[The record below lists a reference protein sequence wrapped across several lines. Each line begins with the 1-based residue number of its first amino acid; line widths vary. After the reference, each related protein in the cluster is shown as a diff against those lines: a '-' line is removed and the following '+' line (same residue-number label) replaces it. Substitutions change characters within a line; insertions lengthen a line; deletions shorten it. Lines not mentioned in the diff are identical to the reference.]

1 MNDDELRRGYQAGMR
16 DTPADDPVTEEEL
29 LALVE
34 RRGDEAT
41 RLAILDRV
49 MASETGRREFEL
61 LRAAAAA
68 ARGVRPAPAAA
79 RRWVIPLLAA
89 AALALVAVTLTLT
102 RRDPEPRF
110 RGGNGE
116 AVALSAPWDGAE
128 VPGSA
133 GTRFAW
139 RPVPRATRYRV
150 EVLDPDR
157 TVMFTAETADTEA
170 VTDRALPAGAYLWRV
185 EALLRDGSLRQSPV
199 RRLTVPAG
207 GE

>member
-1 MNDDELRRGYQAGMR
+1 MNDDELRRGYRAGMR
-16 DTPADDPVTEEEL
+16 DAPADDPITEEEL

-61 LRAAAAA
+61 LRAAAGA
-68 ARGVRPAPAAA
+68 ARGMRPAPA
-79 RRWVIPLLAA
+79 RRWMIPLLAA

-102 RRDPEPRF
+102 RRDPGPQF

-116 AVALSAPWDGAE
+116 AVALAEPWDGAE
-128 VPGSA
+128 VPGAA

-150 EVLDPDR
+150 EVLDSER
-157 TVMFTAETADTEA
+157 NVMFSAETADTEA

-185 EALLRDGSLRQSPV
+185 EALIRDGSLRQSPV
-199 RRLTVPAG
+199 RRLTVPPSAQ
-207 GE
+207 